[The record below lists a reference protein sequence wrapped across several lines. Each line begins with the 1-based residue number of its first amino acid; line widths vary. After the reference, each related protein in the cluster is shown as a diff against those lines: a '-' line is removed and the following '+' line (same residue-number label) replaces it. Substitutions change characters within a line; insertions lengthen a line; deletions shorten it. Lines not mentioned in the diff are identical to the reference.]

1 MTRLRRAK
9 PYDRTGYRRERRG
22 ETFRY
27 VTDAGAA
34 LDPTERARVVALAI
48 PPAWEHV
55 WMASAPNA
63 HILAVGVDQAG
74 RRQYIY
80 HPDWRARKDNEKFLR
95 ARELAATLPAAR
107 RSVTRDLRRPELDR
121 TRVRAAAFRI
131 LDSAAIR
138 VGGEEYALVHGSHGL
153 TTLLRRHARV
163 DGSAIQLRFPAK
175 SGQRANVSLDDTDLA
190 EVLRL
195 LHAGSGASRL
205 FAWRENGVVRR
216 LSGTD
221 INEYI
226 VERTGGTFT
235 AKDFRTLKGTVSA
248 ALSLAR
254 TPVPTTVRERKA
266 AVRTAIEAAAA
277 DLGNTP
283 TIAKNSYIDPVVFDR
298 FDAGETISL
307 DRAPELALLDLL
319 N

>member
-1 MTRLRRAK
+1 MTRLRRAT

-22 ETFRY
+22 ESFRY
-27 VTDAGAA
+27 VTASGAA
-34 LDPTERARVVALAI
+34 LDPNERARAVSLAI
-48 PPAWEHV
+48 PPAWEQV
-55 WMASAPNA
+55 WIASAANA

-95 ARELAATLPAAR
+95 ARELAAALPAAR
-107 RSVTRDLRRPELDR
+107 RAVTRDIRRPELDR
-121 TRVRAAAFRI
+121 TRVLAAAFRI

-153 TTLLRRHARV
+153 TTLLRRHVRV

-175 SGQRANVSLDDTDLA
+175 SGQRADVTLDDSDLA
-190 EVLRL
+190 DVLRL

-216 LSGTD
+216 LNGTD
-221 INEYI
+221 INDYI
-226 VERTGGTFT
+226 VERTGGSFT
-235 AKDFRTLKGTVSA
+235 AKDFRTLKGTVTA
-248 ALSLAR
+248 AVALAR
-254 TPVPTTVRERKA
+254 ASTPATVADRKA
-266 AVRTAIEAAAA
+266 VVRAAIEATAAE
-277 DLGNTP
+277 LSNTP

-298 FDAGETISL
+298 FDSGETIRL
-307 DRAPELALLDLL
+307 DRVAEVALLELL